1 MSDSIASTPSI
12 SLIVPL
18 LNESV
23 RLPSLLND
31 LFALDAQIIIVDGGS
46 DDGSWEMLQEKH
58 LNQKYAHFLITKS
71 ERGRAKQMNAGA
83 KLATGDVLLFLHAD
97 SQLPSSGL
105 SEIRKVSLDNAVNSH
120 ARHSLG
126 VWGRFDVHLDSNDR
140 GMRMVEFFINAR
152 SRISGLATGDQAI
165 FISRPLFD
173 RVGGFDQI
181 DLMEDVAMSK
191 KCRAIVSA
199 YCSRLKVTTSARR
212 WEQNGVWKTIF
223 KMWWYRLAFIL
234 GVSPTKL
241 QRGYRDIR

>member
-1 MSDSIASTPSI
+1 
-12 SLIVPL
+12 
-18 LNESV
+18 
-23 RLPSLLND
+23 
-31 LFALDAQIIIVDGGS
+31 
-46 DDGSWEMLQEKH
+46 
-58 LNQKYAHFLITKS
+58 
-71 ERGRAKQMNAGA
+71 
-83 KLATGDVLLFLHAD
+83 
-97 SQLPSSGL
+97 
-105 SEIRKVSLDNAVNSH
+105 
-120 ARHSLG
+120 
-126 VWGRFDVHLDSNDR
+126 
-140 GMRMVEFFINAR
+140 MRMVEFFINAR

-173 RVGGFDQI
+173 RVAGFDQI